1 MFFIIGAAIAVG
13 SVLGGYLFAGG
24 HLNVLWQPGE
34 FMIILG
40 AALGGFVIANPV
52 TVLKGTLGSFGPLL
66 KGTRY
71 NKASYLELLSVL
83 YSLFKLAK
91 TKGDLALESHVEN
104 PHESALF
111 QNFPGFSAN
120 HHAVVFLCDYLRLL
134 TLGTSNAHELDA
146 IMDRELEVHHNAE
159 HAIPNAMATVADALP
174 ALGIVAAVLGVIHTM
189 GAITE
194 PPEILGKLIGGAL
207 VGTFT
212 GVLASYGFVG
222 PMAQSLEKIMNTDAR
237 YMECMKVAII
247 AHMQGYAPQVS
258 IEFARK
264 VLDEH
269 VRPTFQEVEET
280 VQNLPTY

>member
-1 MFFIIGAAIAVG
+1 MFFIIGALIAVG
-13 SVLGGYLFAGG
+13 SVLGGYLLAGG
-24 HLNVLWQPGE
+24 HLYVLWQPGE

-40 AALGGFVIANPV
+40 AALGGFIIANPV
-52 TVLKGTLGSFGPLL
+52 TVLKRTLGIFGPLL
-66 KGTRY
+66 KGSRY
-71 NKASYLELLSVL
+71 TKASYLELLSVL

-91 TKGDLALESHVEN
+91 TKGDLALEGHVEK
-104 PHESALF
+104 PEESPLF
-111 QNFPGFSAN
+111 QNFPGFSRN
-120 HHAVVFLCDYLRLL
+120 HHALVFLCDYLRLL
-134 TLGTSNAHELDA
+134 TLGTSNAHELDT
-146 IMDRELEVHHNAE
+146 IMDRELEVHHQNE
-159 HAIPNAMATVADALP
+159 HAVSSALATVADALP

-222 PMAQSLEKIMNTDAR
+222 PTAQSLEKTSAAEAR

-264 VLDEH
+264 VLDDN